1 MKGNVRQGG
10 AVERAA
16 SAACLLALTL
26 VAWHFAITSPFAQ
39 EREPGARQFTLLDG
53 TRVAFSPQI
62 ETGDAPARLSTR
74 VQVSDLNAINRVLL
88 DEERG
93 VYFGYTV
100 RVEPIA
106 HSKKFRVSFTPLS
119 REKARQLTNSPLIK
133 QITRSTVGA
142 AKGDEQPDD
151 GPRYPEP
158 QVIDDGDSIA
168 LDVLVNPTTGVRIAD
183 RITVSSRG
191 AAQSD
196 AADGK
201 QRARDFSLDDVELK
215 VSDYQLL
222 VNGKQLTA
230 KAAQSGC
237 AGPLVWIYIP
247 GRGQFAFSIKPYPGH
262 NFEKAGLVE
271 DNKIVFSV
279 KGERFEWRSKEPI
292 LSGAGA
298 GGGFNL
304 YVRHDPNFKPKLT
317 WRGAQTGDRT
327 EPGADDDCCLIGAA
341 DSVEALLLGSPGG
354 KSARGR
360 RDE

>member
-1 MKGNVRQGG
+1 MKGSVRQHG
-10 AVERAA
+10 AARAA
-16 SAACLLALTL
+16 SAARRLALAL
-26 VAWHFAITSPFAQ
+26 VAWHFAAASPFAQ

-53 TRVAFSPQI
+53 TRVAFSPQV

-100 RVEPIA
+100 RVEPVA
-106 HSKKFRVSFTPLS
+106 HSNKFRVSFTPLS

-142 AKGDEQPDD
+142 GKSEDRPDD

-191 AAQSD
+191 AAQSE

-201 QRARDFSLDDVELK
+201 QRARDFSLDDVELR

-247 GRGQFAFSIKPYPGH
+247 GRGQFAFSIKPHPGH

-279 KGERFEWRSKEPI
+279 KGEQFEWRSKEPI
-292 LSGAGA
+292 LSGGA
-298 GGGFNL
+298 GGFNL
-304 YVRHDPNFKPKLT
+304 YVRHDPHFKPKLA
-317 WRGAQTGDRT
+317 WRGAQTGDRA
-327 EPGADDDCCLIGAA
+327 EPGAEDDCCLIGAA

-354 KSARGR
+354 KSARGK